1 MSEPRTP
8 EDAAA
13 EAVRRAGERDD
24 PEAARLEG
32 LGEDTRDGL
41 SRMHEWAAI
50 EVESDAVRSTRRA
63 GAPVTRFKRLLARM
77 LLQYHNEQNAQI
89 TRFNVHLLGYVAH
102 LEERVAKLEA
112 RQEPRDATPP
122 E

>member
-13 EAVRRAGERDD
+13 EAARRARVRDD
-24 PEAARLEG
+24 PEAARLEA
-32 LGEDTRDGL
+32 LDEDSGTGL
-41 SRMHEWAAI
+41 SRLHEWAAI
-50 EVESDAVRSTRRA
+50 EVEPASVRSTRRA
-63 GAPVTRFKRLLARM
+63 GAPVTRLKRFLARM

-89 TRFNVHLLGYVAH
+89 TRYNVHLLGYVAQ
-102 LEERVAKLEA
+102 LEERVADLEQRLRDSA
-112 RQEPRDATPP
+112 PR